1 MSASFLATRRGKLA
15 LALLCA
21 VAFLD
26 FLDTSIVNVAL
37 PSIGR
42 DLHFS
47 VQSLQWVASG
57 YIVTYGG
64 FLLLGGRFADL
75 LGRRRLLVAGTA
87 LFGLASLAGGFAPT
101 AGALVGARLAQG
113 LGAAMMSP
121 AALSLLTT
129 SFSVG
134 TDRVRA
140 LGAWGAMAGIASVFG
155 VFLGGVLTAGPGWR
169 WVLFVNPP
177 LCVLIAVASY
187 LLFEREH
194 VGSFRIADFDLSGAI
209 LGTGGMLL
217 LIFGLVRAPE
227 DGWGSAETIGVLA
240 AAAVVLALF
249 ALNEARVRQP
259 LVPVAI
265 FRIKGLAAADAAQM
279 IGVAGFYSVFFFV
292 TLYMQ
297 DVLGFSAFRAG
308 LAYVPVALMVG
319 VSAGAGAALLIPR
332 IGTRPLMV
340 TGALIAGGGALWVS
354 VLPLPGYYWTDLFP
368 GLVIM
373 AFGLGWVFIGA
384 TTAANAGVPPSLAGL
399 AGALVTAAIQV
410 GGALGL
416 AIFSAVSTARTSG
429 LLAAGAARP
438 VALTAGFHRALL
450 LAAIFVFA
458 AAVIALGAAQTRG
471 EPSRE
476 ITEVGEP
483 AGVSETTGVI
493 RAAGVNGVNGVTV
506 TDATERPAGAN

>member
-1 MSASFLATRRGKLA
+1 MQTSFLATRRGRLV

-37 PSIGR
+37 PSISR

-47 VQSLQWVASG
+47 VQSLQWVVSG

-75 LGRRRLLVAGTA
+75 LGRRRMLVAGTA
-87 LFGLASLAGGFAPT
+87 LFGLASLGGGFAPT
-101 AGALVGARLAQG
+101 AGALVAARLAQG

-129 SFSVG
+129 SFSQG

-140 LGAWGAMAGIASVFG
+140 LGVWGAMSGIASVAG

-177 LCVLIAVASY
+177 ICLLIGLASFR
-187 LLFEREH
+187 LLEGQRI
-194 VGSFRIADFDLSGAI
+194 GSFRMTDFDLSGAI

-217 LIFGLVRAPE
+217 LIFGLVRAPV
-227 DGWGSAETIGVLA
+227 DGWGSTATIGVLTA
-240 AAAVVLALF
+240 AAIVLALF
-249 ALNEARVRQP
+249 AVNEARVRQP
-259 LVPVAI
+259 LVPAAI
-265 FRIKGLAAADAAQM
+265 FRIKGLAAANAAQM

-297 DVLGFSAFRAG
+297 DVLGFSAFRSG
-308 LAYVPVALMVG
+308 SAYVPVALMVG
-319 VSAGAGAALLIPR
+319 ASAGAGAALVIPR
-332 IGTRPLMV
+332 LGTRPLMV
-340 TGALIAGGGALWVS
+340 AGALIAAGGVFWLS
-354 VLPLPGYYWTDLFP
+354 MLPLPGYYWTDLFP
-368 GLVIM
+368 GLMIM
-373 AFGLGWVFIGA
+373 AFGLGWVFVGA

-399 AGALVTAAIQV
+399 AGALIAASIQV

-416 AIFSAVSTARTSG
+416 AIFSAVSTARTSA
-429 LLAAGAARP
+429 LLAAGATRP
-438 VALTAGFHRALL
+438 AALTAGFHRALL

-458 AAVIALGAAQTRG
+458 AALIALRAAQTRG
-471 EPSRE
+471 EQTAE
-476 ITEVGEP
+476 TTEV
-483 AGVSETTGVI
+483 TGV
-493 RAAGVNGVNGVTV
+493 
-506 TDATERPAGAN
+506 TEAPAGAAADTATDAAAPRASAG

>member
-1 MSASFLATRRGKLA
+1 MPASFLATRRGKLA

-21 VAFLD
+21 VGFLD

-37 PSIGR
+37 PSIAR

-47 VQSLQWVASG
+47 VQNLQWVASG

-75 LGRRRLLVAGTA
+75 LGRRRMLTAGTV
-87 LFGLASLAGGFAPT
+87 LFGLASLAGGFAPN
-101 AGALVGARLAQG
+101 AGALVGARLVQG

-129 SFSVG
+129 SFSG
-134 TDRVRA
+134 GRDRVRA
-140 LGAWGAMAGIASVFG
+140 LGAWGAMAGLASVAG
-155 VFLGGVLTAGPGWR
+155 VFLGGVLAAGPGWR
-169 WVLFVNPP
+169 WVLWVNPP
-177 LCVLIAVASY
+177 VCALIAVVSY
-187 LLFEREH
+187 RLLEGQRIR
-194 VGSFRIADFDLSGAI
+194 SFRIADFDLSGAL

-217 LIFGLVRAPE
+217 LIFGLVRAPS
-227 DGWGSAETIGVLA
+227 DGWGSAGTIGVLA

-265 FRIKGLAAADAAQM
+265 FRVKGLAAADAAQM
-279 IGVAGFYSVFFFV
+279 IGIAGFYSVFFFV

-297 DVLGFSAFRAG
+297 EVLGFSAFRAG
-308 LAYVPVALMVG
+308 SAYVPVAMMVA
-319 VSAGAGAALLIPR
+319 VAAGAGGALVIPR
-332 IGTRPLMV
+332 LGTRPLIV
-340 TGALIAGGGALWVS
+340 TGAVIAGGGVLWVS
-354 VLPLPGYYWTDLFP
+354 MLPLPGYYWTDLFP

-373 AFGLGWVFIGA
+373 AFGLGWVFVGA

-399 AGALVTAAIQV
+399 AGALATASIQV

-416 AIFSAVSTARTSG
+416 AIFSAVSTARASS

-458 AAVIALGAAQTRG
+458 AAVIGLAAARTRG
-471 EPSRE
+471 EPSSEITGVAE
-476 ITEVGEP
+476 ITEVTEGTE
-483 AGVSETTGVI
+483 GT
-493 RAAGVNGVNGVTV
+493 AAGT
-506 TDATERPAGAN
+506 AERPAGAAGTT

>member
-1 MSASFLATRRGKLA
+1 MSASFLATRRGQLA

-75 LGRRRLLVAGTA
+75 IGRRRLLVAGTA

-129 SFSVG
+129 SFHEG

-140 LGAWGAMAGIASVFG
+140 LGAWGAMTGLASVAG

-177 LCVLIAVASY
+177 ICVVIAIASFW
-187 LLFEREH
+187 LLEGQRT
-194 VGSFRIADFDLSGAI
+194 GPFRITDFDLSGAI

-217 LIFGLVRAPE
+217 LIYGLVRAPI
-227 DGWGSAETIGVLA
+227 DGWGSGRTIAELT
-240 AAAVVLALF
+240 AAAVILALF
-249 ALNEARVRQP
+249 VVNEARVRKP
-259 LVPVAI
+259 LVPAAI
-265 FRIKGLAAADAAQM
+265 FRVKGLAAADAAQM

-319 VSAGAGAALLIPR
+319 ASAGAGAALLVPR
-332 IGTRPLMV
+332 IGTRPLIV
-340 TGALIAGGGALWVS
+340 SGALIAGGGVLWVS
-354 VLPLPGYYWTDLFP
+354 LLPLPGFYFTDLFP
-368 GLVIM
+368 GLLIM

-399 AGALVTAAIQV
+399 AGALITASIQV

-416 AIFSAVSTARTSG
+416 AIFSAVSTARASA
-429 LLAAGAARP
+429 LLAAGVARP
-438 VALTAGFHRALL
+438 VALASGFHRALL

-458 AAVIALGAAQTRG
+458 AAVIGLRAAQTRG
-471 EPSRE
+471 EPSPE
-476 ITEVGEP
+476 ITEI
-483 AGVSETTGVI
+483 S
-493 RAAGVNGVNGVTV
+493 GVTEAAEV
-506 TDATERPAGAN
+506 TKAANAADGTLPR